1 MAHQFDQYEII
12 NLERVNEENAKELLS
27 KLSQNLCK
35 TPSIGRRDQIC
46 DPTSLQLY
54 GWWLFSA
61 AAVVYM

>member
-35 TPSIGRRDQIC
+35 KLRKVCWGFWIS
-46 DPTSLQLY
+46 
-54 GWWLFSA
+54 
-61 AAVVYM
+61 

>member
-46 DPTSLQLY
+46 DPTSVCIDCTL
-54 GWWLFSA
+54 GEFRWSW
-61 AAVVYM
+61 VVN